1 MRKILKGDGLSSC
14 DFVAI
19 NAQAEPA
26 EFKNQPK
33 QKKSLASQSKKAKP
47 ANKYKKENYELFTL
61 QLSGHK

>member
-26 EFKNQPK
+26 EFK
-33 QKKSLASQSKKAKP
+33 KP
-47 ANKYKKENYELFTL
+47 ANKKLTNKV
-61 QLSGHK
+61 K

>member
-26 EFKNQPK
+26 KFKNQPKQKAEPAEFKNQPK
-33 QKKSLASQSKKAKP
+33 QKS
-47 ANKYKKENYELFTL
+47 
-61 QLSGHK
+61 

>member
-33 QKKSLASQSKKAKP
+33 KLSQPNKKVEP
-47 ANKYKKENYELFTL
+47 ADKYKKENYELFTL
-61 QLSGHK
+61 QPSGYK

>member
-26 EFKNQPK
+26 EFKNQPN
-33 QKKSLASQSKKAKP
+33 KKAEP
-47 ANKYKKENYELFTL
+47 ADKYKKENYEFFTL
-61 QLSGHK
+61 QPSGYK

>member
-14 DFVAI
+14 DFLLCNPLGVAI

-33 QKKSLASQSKKAKP
+33 QKS
-47 ANKYKKENYELFTL
+47 
-61 QLSGHK
+61 

>member
-19 NAQAEPA
+19 NAQSEPA

-33 QKKSLASQSKKAKP
+33 KLSQPINIKR
-47 ANKYKKENYELFTL
+47 ENYEFFTL
-61 QLSGHK
+61 QPSGYK

>member
-33 QKKSLASQSKKAKP
+33 KLSQPKQKS
-47 ANKYKKENYELFTL
+47 
-61 QLSGHK
+61 